1 MQINGTNSLNAT
13 QYAQTQNSQSTAVKS
28 KGSQNTL
35 QNDKVTFSAE
45 ALGMTPELNRG
56 GAGVILPDK
65 KKEQ

>member
-28 KGSQNTL
+28 EGSQNTL

-45 ALGMTPELNRG
+45 ALGMTPELHRG
-56 GAGVILPDK
+56 GGIILDPP